1 MLQSWV
7 DMNDDR
13 TFNLSSKVP
22 QIGRGQSF
30 SYLSSITKEYA
41 QLRVR
46 LDGNFRLTS
55 SIFMWFVTHFC
66 SNTLTDTIILVGGGP
81 DSFSDRNEIPLDK
94 VYNYPLYKTVAT
106 YNLQSKYL
114 YRCTFCQR
122 TIDKSFNPNKQR
134 SKFWREKALKTIRNF
149 ATVAEIM
156 GILDLENP

>member
-1 MLQSWV
+1 MPLCYEAELAW
-7 DMNDDR
+7 MMIGL
-13 TFNLSSKVP
+13 NLSWKVP

-30 SYLSSITKEYA
+30 SYLPSITKEYA

-66 SNTLTDTIILVGGGP
+66 SNTLKDSVILVGGGP

-106 YNLQSKYL
+106 YNLQSKYSNL
-114 YRCTFCQR
+114 YRCTLCQG
-122 TIDKSFNPNKQR
+122 TNKTKAIILTSKEASFGVKKPWKQLEILQQLQR
-134 SKFWREKALKTIRNF
+134 SWAF
-149 ATVAEIM
+149 
-156 GILDLENP
+156 